1 MYVNSWQTINM
12 PETPCISWFEGCHG
26 RRLIV
31 FEKTFIRIRN
41 ALTTIRE
48 IQLSQLWIQLS
59 QHGDSCICAPIVIVL
74 SSNSYCIAPQY
85 LLYCNA
91 KVPLSWTSICMQPT
105 SDEFEGWIQ
114 IVWRHNSRR
123 IMPSNP
129 SNNVVK
135 LFVYIFFCNYLELYL
150 LICIFAESNNN
161 NMSTI
166 KNTLSLSFA
175 ICLLVLLTSC
185 NGFQKKSLTQIA
197 AETEEDYQ
205 LDGNTEGQSPCA
217 IIY

>member
-1 MYVNSWQTINM
+1 MVN
-12 PETPCISWFEGCHG
+12 F
-26 RRLIV
+26 L
-31 FEKTFIRIRN
+31 
-41 ALTTIRE
+41 
-48 IQLSQLWIQLS
+48 
-59 QHGDSCICAPIVIVL
+59 
-74 SSNSYCIAPQY
+74 
-85 LLYCNA
+85 
-91 KVPLSWTSICMQPT
+91 
-105 SDEFEGWIQ
+105 
-114 IVWRHNSRR
+114 
-123 IMPSNP
+123 
-129 SNNVVK
+129 
-135 LFVYIFFCNYLELYL
+135 CNYLELYL